1 MTRWLANHARA
12 LRDALDRLRHPLIP
26 TALSV
31 IVIGSALALP
41 LLLHLAARN
50 VATLSGQLDAE
61 PQLTLFLDTN
71 ATATETEAIARLLAR
86 HPAASTV
93 RFVTRAEA
101 LADLR
106 TSAGLGGSVD
116 DLGRNPLPDAFVVT
130 GREGDP
136 TGLETLRDEAASW
149 PKVEH
154 AQLDALWARK
164 LAATVRVGRVAALL
178 LASLLGIALT
188 AVTFNT
194 IRLQILGRRDE
205 IELSKLIGATDAFI
219 RRPFL
224 YFGLLLGAGGGL
236 AGLGMVALAVAILN
250 RQLSGALLLLGGV
263 GGFSGPALGDA
274 VAVVGVAA
282 VLGWLGAALSV
293 GRHLRGFEPL

>member
-1 MTRWLANHARA
+1 MTRWLANHTRA
-12 LRDALDRLRHPLIP
+12 LRDALDRLRHSLIP

-71 ATATETEAIARLLAR
+71 ATETETEAIGRLLAR
-86 HPAASTV
+86 HTAASKV

-130 GREGDP
+130 GRDGDP
-136 TGLETLRDEAASW
+136 TGLETLRDEAARW

-178 LASLLGIALT
+178 LAILLGVALT

-224 YFGLLLGAGGGL
+224 YFGLLLGTAGGL

-250 RQLSGALLLLGGV
+250 RQLSSALLLLGGV
-263 GGFSGPALGDA
+263 GGFSGPAIGDA
-274 VAVVGVAA
+274 AAVVGVAA
-282 VLGWLGAALSV
+282 GLGWFGAALSV
-293 GRHLRGFEPL
+293 GRHLRRFEPN

>member
-1 MTRWLANHARA
+1 MTRWLASHGRA
-12 LRDALDRLRHPLIP
+12 LRDAMDRLRHPLLP

-31 IVIGSALALP
+31 VVIASALALP

-50 VATLSGQLDAE
+50 LAMFSGQLDAE
-61 PQLTLFLDTN
+61 PQLTLFLDVNITPADTDVIARRLAKHP
-71 ATATETEAIARLLAR
+71 ATTRARLVTKTEAM
-86 HPAASTV
+86 
-93 RFVTRAEA
+93 
-101 LADLR
+101 ADLR
-106 TSAGLGGSVD
+106 NSAGLGSSID

-130 GREGDP
+130 GPEGDP
-136 TGLETLRDEAASW
+136 TRLEALRDEAAGW

-164 LAATVRVGRVAALL
+164 LAATVRIGRVAALL
-178 LASLLGIALT
+178 LAILLGVALT

-224 YFGLLLGAGGGL
+224 YFGLLLGASGGL
-236 AGLGMVALAVAILN
+236 AGLGLVALSVAVLN
-250 RQLSGALLLLGGV
+250 HQLSGALALLGGA
-263 GGFSGPALGDA
+263 GGLSGPALADA
-274 VAVVGVAA
+274 AAVVGIAA
-282 VLGWLGAALSV
+282 FLGWLGAALSV
-293 GRHLRGFEPL
+293 GRHLRRFEPG

>member
-12 LRDALDRLRHPLIP
+12 LRDALDRLRRPLVP
-26 TALSV
+26 TVLSV

-50 VATLSGQLDAE
+50 VATFSGQLDAE

-71 ATATETEAIARLLAR
+71 TSATEAEAIGRLLSR
-86 HPAASTV
+86 HPGASKV
-93 RFVTRAEA
+93 RFVPRAEA

-106 TSAGLGGSVD
+106 TSAGLGSSVD
-116 DLGRNPLPDAFVVT
+116 DLGRNPLPDAWVVT

-136 TGLETLRDEAASW
+136 TALEALRDEAAGW

-164 LAATVRVGRVAALL
+164 LAATVRVGRMAALL
-178 LASLLGIALT
+178 LAILLGIALT

-205 IELSKLIGATDAFI
+205 IELSNLIGATDAFI

-224 YFGLLLGAGGGL
+224 YFGFLLGAGGGV
-236 AGLGMVALAVAILN
+236 AGLGIVALAIAILN
-250 RQLSGALLLLGGV
+250 RQLGSALLLLGNVAGI
-263 GGFSGPALGDA
+263 SGPELVDA
-274 VAVVGVAA
+274 AA
-282 VLGWLGAALSV
+282 VIGIAALLGWFGAALSV
-293 GRHLRGFEPL
+293 GRHLRRFEPA